1 MDAAKINERL
11 LCTTDLLNNMDIVL
25 IILIKNYFK
34 INLFYYIHI
43 DSIYIWSTFKIT
55 RYWKKTL
62 LLY

>member
-43 DSIYIWSTFKIT
+43 DSIYI
-55 RYWKKTL
+55 
-62 LLY
+62 